1 MVGGDWGSG
10 VTADSELSGGVSG
23 SGLEEGPGS
32 LSLSSSSFSS
42 SSISSLKSIRSGPS
56 SENRMLFFNLDLEQE
71 DFETLK

>member
-32 LSLSSSSFSS
+32 LSSSSSS

-56 SENRMLFFNLDLEQE
+56 SENRMLFCSLNWNKTF
-71 DFETLK
+71 LKR